1 MGKHYF
7 LARQPILDRDLKL
20 FAYELLFRDSKTN
33 SAPGDINAVSAT
45 AQVLTH
51 AMEIGLDRL
60 SRGHLTFINLPREF
74 LLDPA
79 LLPIDPVRV
88 MLEILEDVTP
98 DEEVVAGV
106 RDLQDSGFKIALDD
120 VVDAA
125 VYDDLLPYVDTV
137 KIDIR
142 EMAPENWGEQIARL
156 KRYGCNV
163 LAEKVETEEEFKQL
177 KALGVDYF
185 QGYFFAR
192 PRIVSGR
199 RLPTNKIA
207 LLRLLS
213 KLNDPDTDVD
223 ELQALI
229 SQDVGLSI
237 RALAYVN
244 SAANALNRKIESV
257 REAVVWLGR
266 EMIRNWVVL
275 YIMSGVE
282 GKADEVVTLGLVRGR
297 VCELLAQ
304 RCGLAGPDGFF
315 TVGLFS
321 VLDALLDVALTDALE
336 HLSLPLDMRDA
347 LVSHSGDKG
356 DALQCALRLE
366 AGEAGSVP
374 FRDLDEIE
382 LSDVYM
388 EAVEWADIAAR
399 QAGLD

>member
-20 FAYELLFRDSKTN
+20 FAYELLFRNSTVN
-33 SAPGDINAVSAT
+33 SAPEDIEAVSAT

-51 AMEIGLDRL
+51 AVEIGLERL

-74 LLDPA
+74 LVDPT

-88 MLEILEDVTP
+88 MLEILEDVAP

-106 RDLQDSGFKIALDD
+106 RELQDSGFKIALDD

-125 VYDDLLPYVDTV
+125 AYADLLPYVDTV

-142 EMAPENWGEQIARL
+142 EMAAENWSEQIARL
-156 KRYGCNV
+156 KGYGCKV
-163 LAEKVETEEEFKQL
+163 LAEKVETEEEFMRL

-207 LLRLLS
+207 LLRLLRLLS

-223 ELQALI
+223 ELQTLI

-266 EMIRNWVVL
+266 ETIRNWVVF
-275 YIMSGVE
+275 V
-282 GKADEVVTLGLVRGR
+282 
-297 VCELLAQ
+297 
-304 RCGLAGPDGFF
+304 
-315 TVGLFS
+315 
-321 VLDALLDVALTDALE
+321 
-336 HLSLPLDMRDA
+336 H
-347 LVSHSGDKG
+347 H
-356 DALQCALRLE
+356 
-366 AGEAGSVP
+366 
-374 FRDLDEIE
+374 
-382 LSDVYM
+382 
-388 EAVEWADIAAR
+388 EWC
-399 QAGLD
+399 